1 MTTILYAWLRRTA
14 SASDPD
20 IEAVAG
26 SHANVVILL
35 AETYHQTADYVQM
48 TAPIVPLRMMSQ
60 DLQLIHVVAPP
71 VIYLSIPSNLE
82 FADKSPKELKSEKL
96 LHENWKHAESRCC
109 GTQRHRRSCILMRL
123 TIPGP
128 ASLVAHKLI

>member
-1 MTTILYAWLRRTA
+1 MILYAWLRQIA
-14 SASDPD
+14 SAFDPD
-20 IEAVAG
+20 TEAVAG

-35 AETYHQTADYVQM
+35 AETYHQTADYVRM

-60 DLQLIHVVAPP
+60 DLQLIHVVAPA

-82 FADKSPKELKSEKL
+82 FAAKSPKERKSERL

-109 GTQRHRRSCILMRL
+109 GTQKHRRSCIR
-123 TIPGP
+123 TRSTARGP
-128 ASLVAHKLI
+128 ASLVAHTLI